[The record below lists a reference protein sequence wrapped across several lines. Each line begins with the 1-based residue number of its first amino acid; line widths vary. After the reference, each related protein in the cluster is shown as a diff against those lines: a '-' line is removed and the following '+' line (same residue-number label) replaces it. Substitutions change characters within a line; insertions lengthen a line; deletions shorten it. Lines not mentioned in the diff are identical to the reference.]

1 MDANLIKK
9 YWHCDTVLKKENVY
23 YFCNEI
29 KQIDTRGGKFMLS
42 NAKVPLVM
50 SNFSDFNYEEIV
62 ARRAIN
68 SKNPEATTN
77 EVVIYN

>member
-1 MDANLIKK
+1 
-9 YWHCDTVLKKENVY
+9 
-23 YFCNEI
+23 
-29 KQIDTRGGKFMLS
+29 MLS

-50 SNFSDFNYEEIV
+50 SNFSDFNYEEII